1 LRPHFFVERTLILR
15 ENKDKNWENLFFLM
29 TIEPTPLI
37 EFRNISVIKGNYQK
51 IIDSVSVKIY
61 EGENVAILGPNGAGK
76 SSFIKTITR
85 EYYPLPGGK
94 HFVFKIWGKESWDVF
109 NLRNR
114 LGVVSN
120 SLQHIHTS
128 EISGMEIVLS
138 GFFSSIGMWHQ
149 AVTVTM
155 KKKALEVLDFLE
167 IAHLKDRKMTDMS
180 SGEARRFLIARAL
193 VHKPKALILDEPTN
207 SLDLHALHIFRKTL
221 RKIAKSGTSIIL
233 VTQNLQDI
241 IPEIDRVILMKRGKF
256 IYDSLKKNALT
267 SKNIGRLF
275 NVPLEIITK
284 DGYYYVF
291 GY

>member
-1 LRPHFFVERTLILR
+1 
-15 ENKDKNWENLFFLM
+15 M
-29 TIEPTPLI
+29 
-37 EFRNISVIKGNYQK
+37 
-51 IIDSVSVKIY
+51 
-61 EGENVAILGPNGAGK
+61 
-76 SSFIKTITR
+76 
-85 EYYPLPGGK
+85 PG
-94 HFVFKIWGKESWDVF
+94 
-109 NLRNR
+109 
-114 LGVVSN
+114 
-120 SLQHIHTS
+120 
-128 EISGMEIVLS
+128 
-138 GFFSSIGMWHQ
+138 
-149 AVTVTM
+149 
-155 KKKALEVLDFLE
+155 
-167 IAHLKDRKMTDMS
+167 
-180 SGEARRFLIARAL
+180 AL